1 MTEPDYEP
9 TRLIRKSSSPQGG
22 NPSQEGDQDE
32 NTTRIT
38 READDETTR
47 LVHQDDPSGSPAD
60 AEVTKLVRP
69 SSASRGGDSSGE
81 AQKEDSSGPVVGW
94 LVVVNGPGKGRS
106 VELGYGMNA
115 IGRGDKNRVQLAF
128 GDQEISRDKH
138 AMVTYDPRGGKF
150 FLQHGDSTNLTYLE
164 DSPVLSPTEILNGQ
178 TIRIGDSTVVKFVA
192 LCGPDFHWE
201 D

>member
-9 TRLIRKSSSPQGG
+9 TRLIRKSSSSQGG
-22 NPSQEGDQDE
+22 NPSQAGGEDE
-32 NTTRIT
+32 DATRIM
-38 READDETTR
+38 RETDDDTTR
-47 LVHQDDPSGSPAD
+47 LVHQDDSPGSPAD

-69 SSASRGGDSSGE
+69 SSASRGGESAGE
-81 AQKEDSSGPVVGW
+81 AREDSSGPVVGW
-94 LVVVNGPGKGRS
+94 LVVVTGPGKGRS
-106 VELGYGMNA
+106 LELGYGMNT
-115 IGRGDKNRVQLAF
+115 IGRGDKNRVRLAF

-138 AMVTYDPRGGKF
+138 ATVTYDPRGGKF

-164 DSPVLSPTEILNGQ
+164 DSPVLSPTEISNGQ